1 MVRPSWVLPLCL
13 TLPLPLLAAGASSA
27 ADALGRR
34 GGRALGA
41 ATETFLRSPPSAPLP
56 VFVEPLAPS
65 EPPESAPEGPAK
77 EAAAPVRSTRR
88 APATSPVPAKG
99 VRVRAEVVLRL
110 ANSGARPGGFPVP
123 ASGARPRGLALT
135 GVSGLGIGLEDGD
148 VLTHAAGRPALTPGD
163 VIGVV
168 VGSRRARA
176 PEIWGRFWRNGEPWN
191 LVVEQPYPKQR
202 RAPER
207 LDSSAPGKT
216 AQVGSS

>member
-1 MVRPSWVLPLCL
+1 MLCL
-13 TLPLPLLAAGASSA
+13 ALPLPLLAAGASSA

-34 GGRALGA
+34 GGRALSA
-41 ATETFLRSPPSAPLP
+41 ATEQLLRSPPAAPLP
-56 VFVEPLAPS
+56 VFVEPLAPP
-65 EPPESAPEGPAK
+65 EPAAEERAK
-77 EAAAPVRSTRR
+77 EPEVARARGTRR
-88 APATSPVPAKG
+88 APASPPVPTKG

-110 ANSGARPGGFPVP
+110 ANAGARPGGFPVP
-123 ASGARPRGLALT
+123 ASGDRPRGLALT

-168 VGSRRARA
+168 IGSRGSRA

-191 LVVEQPYPKQR
+191 LVVEQPYPKKR
-202 RAPER
+202 RPPES
-207 LDSSAPGKT
+207 LDSGTSGKT